1 MAAKRAAFTCGR
13 CGLLDWFIYG
23 LTRKRV
29 IIKVQQFLVLGNFSA
44 KLDIPYQIVILIRV
58 EVAMQ
63 MGRSFQKLMAGNLL
77 HTEVVGLE
85 CETFTRDS
93 RTINSRR

>member
-1 MAAKRAAFTCGR
+1 
-13 CGLLDWFIYG
+13 
-23 LTRKRV
+23 
-29 IIKVQQFLVLGNFSA
+29 
-44 KLDIPYQIVILIRV
+44 
-58 EVAMQ
+58 MQ

-93 RTINSRR
+93 RTINSRRSFCVMILVKTRQSAPRELLIFTLKEGNNIRN